1 YQYLQTLPQLAQSQG
16 STFWVIPSEVT
27 SALRSISK
35 AFGGEEP
42 AAEATEARR
51 IGPLNGSGEGRAGRA
66 RPRGRQGR
74 VGSCHYRWMEKVRVD
89 RWLWAVRLTK
99 TRSGAAQACRAGH
112 VQVNGGRAKP
122 GSTVKAED
130 TVRVRVGD
138 RQRVVEVVRPI
149 EHRVGAE
156 LAAACLIDKRP
167 PPPPRDPLDR
177 PGRRDPG
184 MGRPTKRDR
193 RQLDRTRGRRV

>member
-1 YQYLQTLPQLAQSQG
+1 
-16 STFWVIPSEVT
+16 
-27 SALRSISK
+27 
-35 AFGGEEP
+35 
-42 AAEATEARR
+42 
-51 IGPLNGSGEGRAGRA
+51 
-66 RPRGRQGR
+66 
-74 VGSCHYRWMEKVRVD
+74 MDKVRVD

-112 VQVNGGRAKP
+112 VQVNGVRAKP
-122 GSTVKAED
+122 ASTVKATD

-138 RQRVVEVVRPI
+138 RERVVEVVRPI

-156 LAAACLIDKRP
+156 LAAACLLDKSP

-177 PGRRDPG
+177 VGRRDPG

-193 RQLDRTRGRRV
+193 RQLDRTRGRHR